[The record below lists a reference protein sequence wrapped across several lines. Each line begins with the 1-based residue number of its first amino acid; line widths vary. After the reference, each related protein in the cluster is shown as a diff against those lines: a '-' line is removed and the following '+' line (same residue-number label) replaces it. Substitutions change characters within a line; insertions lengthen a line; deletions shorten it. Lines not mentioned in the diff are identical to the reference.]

1 MSQVLDSG
9 HEQHC
14 KVLDGV
20 EAVVTWCD
28 EFAQLM
34 VPGDSFVWE
43 SAECRPVVQHLAQ
56 VYLGSFEVRAQ
67 FAFEIL

>member
-20 EAVVTWCD
+20 GVEAVVTWCD

-34 VPGDSFVWE
+34 VLGDSFVWE
-43 SAECRPVVQHLAQ
+43 SAECKPAVQHLAG
-56 VYLGSFEVRAQ
+56 LSR
-67 FAFEIL
+67 II